1 MTARATAYSHQLTP
15 AAEEFLAKLK
25 SDGFPGFAYL
35 TIAELRG
42 VLGQLVP
49 LAGEPEPV
57 ARFEE
62 TQIPGNPDIPV
73 RIYVPEARETHDP
86 RAVIVYFHGG
96 GWVSGDSAYIDTP
109 VRALAN
115 RSGSAVVSVNYRLA
129 PENKYPAALD
139 DAYAAV
145 TWASQHG
152 EQFGWNGSRLVVAGD
167 SVGGNLAAAVALR
180 ARDENGPSIAFQL
193 LVYPVLDHDYDN
205 ESYRQFG
212 SSWGMLTRT
221 DMTWF
226 HCHYVSHP
234 NQLDLPYV
242 SPARCTDL
250 GALPE
255 TLAILPEADPLRD
268 ESRTYIERLRAA
280 GVAAR
285 ATVYPGTIHGFWQL
299 GALLP
304 EAGMA
309 LEEAAMA
316 IRSCLSKAPGR
327 AGAVAPD

>member
-1 MTARATAYSHQLTP
+1 MTARATAYSDRLTP
-15 AAEEFLAKLK
+15 AADEFLNKLK
-25 SDGFPGFAYL
+25 VDGFPGLAYL
-35 TIAELRG
+35 TVEEMRG
-42 VLGQLVP
+42 MLGQLVP

-62 TQIPGNPDIPV
+62 VQIPGNPDIPV
-73 RIYVPEARETHDP
+73 RVYIPETSEP
-86 RAVIVYFHGG
+86 RHALAVIVYFHGG
-96 GWVSGDSAYIDTP
+96 GWISGDAAYIDAP

-115 RSGSAVVSVNYRLA
+115 RSGCAVVSVNYRLA
-129 PENKYPAALD
+129 PEHKYPAALD
-139 DAYAAV
+139 DAYAA
-145 TWASQHG
+145 TMWASQHG
-152 EQFGWNGSRLVVAGD
+152 QQFGWNGSRLVVAGD

-193 LVYPVLDHDYDN
+193 LVYPILDHDYEN

-212 SSWGMLTRT
+212 SSWGILTRT

-226 HCHYVSHP
+226 HCHYVNHP

-242 SPARCTDL
+242 SPGRCTNL
-250 GALPE
+250 VGLPE
-255 TLAILPEADPLRD
+255 ALAILPEADPLRD
-268 ESRTYIERLRAA
+268 ESLMYIERLRAA

-285 ATVYPGTIHGFWQL
+285 SAVYPSTIHGFWQL

-309 LEEAAMA
+309 LDEAARS
-316 IRSCLSKAPGR
+316 IRSRLSKAPGSTDP
-327 AGAVAPD
+327 VTTL